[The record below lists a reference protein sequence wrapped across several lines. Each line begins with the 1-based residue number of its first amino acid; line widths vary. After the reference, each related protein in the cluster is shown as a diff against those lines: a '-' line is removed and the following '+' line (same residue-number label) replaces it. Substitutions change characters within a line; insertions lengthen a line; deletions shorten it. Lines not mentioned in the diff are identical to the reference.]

1 MTHFFRDH
9 DRRSPE
15 TFIVGAY
22 SALPFMT
29 QIVQANEPT
38 LSEVEDQF
46 NLRQVLDDPTF
57 FSEWQSNLS
66 RSQSQPETGK

>member
-1 MTHFFRDH
+1 
-9 DRRSPE
+9 
-15 TFIVGAY
+15 
-22 SALPFMT
+22 MT

-57 FSEWQSNLS
+57 FSEWQSNFS